1 MIAAASAA
9 IDDAER
15 ARSSSSPFIH
25 PPSQLA
31 PASALSMPSE
41 VVTPA
46 ANPLEDNLYEMSE
59 EDEEDGDSEEKFKRE
74 AELEKVKADETAV
87 KSVLGLD

>member
-1 MIAAASAA
+1 
-9 IDDAER
+9 
-15 ARSSSSPFIH
+15 
-25 PPSQLA
+25 
-31 PASALSMPSE
+31 MPSE

-59 EDEEDGDSEEKFKRE
+59 EDEEDGDSEEKFKPE